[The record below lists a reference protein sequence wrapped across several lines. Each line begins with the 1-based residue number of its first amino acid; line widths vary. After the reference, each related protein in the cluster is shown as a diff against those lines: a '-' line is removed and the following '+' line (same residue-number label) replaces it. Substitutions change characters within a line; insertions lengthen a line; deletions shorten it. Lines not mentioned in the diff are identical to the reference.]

1 MRYINLRLTYLLHD
15 PVIAKLLVVV
25 VLQTCSAVMAMSI
38 CRFKQNGGTIVVKKL
53 SSLEEVV
60 Y

>member
-1 MRYINLRLTYLLHD
+1 M
-15 PVIAKLLVVV
+15 IAKLLVVV